1 MANEII
7 STDVVPV
14 NTNNQV
20 VTGDTFDYEK
30 KIAALSPAERESYL
44 EIGKKLDVHD
54 MNSIQ
59 AYGSEVSSIVSKNGD
74 VLLNTVR
81 AEMICLVNLTVLTM
95 ILIVIPVHTAVHSS
109 GSGTV
114 CQVLRNWQLL
124 LMPL

>member
-44 EIGKKLDVHD
+44 EIGKKLDV
-54 MNSIQ
+54 
-59 AYGSEVSSIVSKNGD
+59 YEVSDVDTSTGNIVY
-74 VLLNTVR
+74 
-81 AEMICLVNLTVLTM
+81 
-95 ILIVIPVHTAVHSS
+95 S
-109 GSGTV
+109 GNV
-114 CQVLRNWQLL
+114 
-124 LMPL
+124 

>member
-59 AYGSEVSSIVSKNGD
+59 AYGSEVSSC
-74 VLLNTVR
+74 R
-81 AEMICLVNLTVLTM
+81 
-95 ILIVIPVHTAVHSS
+95 
-109 GSGTV
+109 
-114 CQVLRNWQLL
+114 Q
-124 LMPL
+124 